1 MRTRTKPARLAAVVL
16 ASGLAAGTAAA
27 QDAAGSLQVRSWAAT
42 CANCHGTDGK
52 SVALDSG
59 LLGLAGLDKAYLVEQ
74 LNAFRD
80 GKRPATVMHQ
90 LTKGY
95 TPQQL
100 DAIAGYFAA
109 QKK

>member
-1 MRTRTKPARLAAVVL
+1 MRTRSSMPRLAAALL
-16 ASGLAAGTAAA
+16 AGGLAAGAASA
-27 QDAAGSLQVRSWAAT
+27 QDAGALQVRSWAAT

-59 LLGLAGLDKAYLVEQ
+59 LQRLAGLDKAYLVEQ

-90 LTKGY
+90 IVKGY
-95 TPQQL
+95 TPAQL
-100 DAIAGYFAA
+100 DAIAAYFAA
-109 QKK
+109 RK